1 MNSLSELIAS
11 PLRSSPPSRSSKGG
25 DIQTHFISPAIYQ
38 KFKTSRLLPCPS
50 GVALA
55 IISLLRRDDYKI
67 DDLVRLIQSDP
78 VIAGLMLKIS
88 NAAMYGHTRPVVSL
102 PKAVA
107 TLGTSRVGVLVLGL
121 SLLQSYAKG
130 KCVQFDYQH
139 FWSRSLATAIAAR
152 ALAPFAKLPAE
163 ENFTAGLLC
172 SIGELALAS
181 LFPERYGEIISA
193 QRSTTERLALEQ
205 QTFGTDHR
213 ELGATMLHEWHM
225 PEILVAAVYHCEIP
239 DESDFPGGSRS
250 FVVTQSL
257 HIALA
262 LADFCVAKE
271 AERWQM
277 LPNLFVKAAH
287 LGIEGEE
294 LSCLADK
301 TFKGWREWGEMLK
314 VQTQD
319 IPPFAHLLA
328 SPPPKIIENAAAPS
342 SLPKNRSVLLV
353 TGKASESSELGSFLK
368 SNGFKVQG
376 ANSGDDGLNIAL
388 SEGPDLIL
396 LEMIGP
402 GMDAQTFCL
411 SLRASPVAKDSYI
424 IVICNPED
432 EAKLAQAVDAG
443 ADDFL
448 MRPITNLTLAA
459 RLRAAERVMHLQS
472 EVLRERYN
480 LAKSAN
486 EWAGSNRR
494 LTVVAMTDLLTR
506 LPNRRHG
513 LDFIA
518 AEWAHALGNKL
529 PVACLMID
537 IDHFKSINDKHGHQT
552 GDAVLASISSR
563 LKSSARSEDMV
574 FRYGGEE
581 FCIVCPGA
589 TRRRALEIAE
599 RIRQSVATA
608 GFHTPELN
616 ISVTVSIGVAAVSPP
631 YLRNE
636 ETLIA
641 DADAALYRAKHLGR
655 NRIEIAA

>member
-1 MNSLSELIAS
+1 MRFLA
-11 PLRSSPPSRSSKGG
+11 PSS
-25 DIQTHFISPAIYQ
+25 YQ
-38 KFKTSRLLPCPS
+38 QFKTSGQLPCPS
-50 GVALA
+50 GIALA
-55 IISLLRRDDYKI
+55 IIALLRRDDYKM
-67 DDLVRLIQSDP
+67 DDLIRLIQSDP

-88 NAAMYGHTRPVVSL
+88 NAAIYGHSRPVVSL

-107 TLGTSRVGVLVLGL
+107 TLGASRVGALVLGL
-121 SLLQSYAKG
+121 SLLQTYTKG
-130 KCVQFDYQH
+130 KCAQFDYQR
-139 FWSRSLATAIAAR
+139 FWSRSLATAISAQ
-152 ALAPFAKLPAE
+152 ALAPYAKLPAE

-181 LFPERYGEIISA
+181 IFPDRYGETLSA
-193 QRSTTERLALEQ
+193 PGSIAERLALEQ

-213 ELGATMLHEWHM
+213 ELGATMLREWRL

-239 DESDFPGGSRS
+239 DEADFPEGSRS

-257 HIALA
+257 HISLA

-271 AERWQM
+271 AERWKM
-277 LPNLFVKAAH
+277 LPNLFVKAAR

-294 LSCLADK
+294 LSGLADK

-314 VQTQD
+314 VRTQD
-319 IPPFAHLLA
+319 IPPFANLLA
-328 SPPPKIIENAAAPS
+328 SPPPKIIEKTSTPFAA
-342 SLPKNRSVLLV
+342 PKNRSVLLV
-353 TGKASESSELGSFLK
+353 TSQAAESSELGGYLE
-368 SNGFKVQG
+368 SNGFKVRHA
-376 ANSGDDGLNIAL
+376 ANGEDGLNIAL
-388 SEGPDLIL
+388 AESPDLIL
-396 LEMIGP
+396 LEMVAP

-424 IVICNPED
+424 TVICNRED
-432 EAKLAQAVDAG
+432 EDKLSETVDAG

-472 EVLRERYN
+472 EVLRERHN

-513 LDFIA
+513 LDFLA
-518 AEWAHALGNKL
+518 AEWAHALSNKL
-529 PVACLMID
+529 PIACLMID
-537 IDHFKSINDKHGHQT
+537 IDHFKSINDKHGHQA
-552 GDAVLASISSR
+552 GDAVLASVSNR

-581 FCIVCPGA
+581 FCIVCPG
-589 TRRRALEIAE
+589 TNRRRAIEIAE
-599 RIRQSVATA
+599 RIRQNIATA
-608 GFHTPELN
+608 GFHTSELN
-616 ISVTVSIGVAAVSPP
+616 ISVTVSIGVAAISPP
-631 YLRNE
+631 YDKNE

-641 DADAALYRAKHLGR
+641 DADVALYRAKHLGR